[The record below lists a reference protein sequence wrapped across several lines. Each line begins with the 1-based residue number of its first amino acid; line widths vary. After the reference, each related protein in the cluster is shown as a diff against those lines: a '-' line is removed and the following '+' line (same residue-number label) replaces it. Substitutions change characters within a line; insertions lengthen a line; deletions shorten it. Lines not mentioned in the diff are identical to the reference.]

1 MKEKTFGKLCACAC
15 ATALAVSVMA
25 GCTGAQEAS
34 QEPPSLVNG
43 VTDQQEIVYCLYFG
57 LYDKDAGKQ
66 VLTMD
71 EAKDILIPLFVEAGS
86 GYTVY
91 EAEGGYAAEDGAII
105 QNDTLVFDSVH
116 GSDQAVIGLIE
127 KAKAALNV
135 ESVYCE
141 SKAVGYKM
149 YGGVMSAVE

>member
-1 MKEKTFGKLCACAC
+1 MKAKTFGKLCACAC
-15 ATALAVSVMA
+15 ATALAASTMIGCA
-25 GCTGAQEAS
+25 GGQEAS
-34 QEPPSLVNG
+34 QEPPALVNG

-57 LYDKDAGKQ
+57 LYDKGAGKQ

-91 EAEGGYAAEDGAII
+91 EAEGGYATEDGTII

-116 GSDQAVIGLIE
+116 GSDQSVISLIE
-127 KAKAALNV
+127 KAKAALNI

-149 YGGVMSAVE
+149 YGGMMSNME